1 LGSPDEYKIK
11 LEELKAKLFY
21 EFKTINDHSFIKKQK
36 VSVDRFLRRY
46 ISNQAKLLK
55 QDKNVRRLMFER
67 AEIDKRYDFDAAIY
81 SLNSEQFSVM
91 LKEYSDAISS
101 WLSKMTDNDAFKNAN
116 EQRLQRDIKWWREK
130 KINIDNVPKE
140 GEPAKDFNYADKDGN
155 EFSLSSFKGRLV
167 YLDVWATWCGPCI
180 VEIPA
185 LKKLEEV
192 YQDKKI
198 TFLSISIDKDKEAW
212 MKMLDEKK
220 LGGIQLWAGDLWESN
235 SISGIAKDYA
245 IYGIPRFM
253 LFSADGNVISTNAPR
268 PSAIEIKGLLGSNL
282 ELIEEE

>member
-1 LGSPDEYKIK
+1 
-11 LEELKAKLFY
+11 
-21 EFKTINDHSFIKKQK
+21 
-36 VSVDRFLRRY
+36 
-46 ISNQAKLLK
+46 
-55 QDKNVRRLMFER
+55 MFER
-67 AEIDKRYDFDAAIY
+67 AEIDKKYDFDAAIY
-81 SLNSEQFSVM
+81 SLNSEQFSVI

-140 GEPAKDFNYADKDGN
+140 GEPAIDFNYADKDGN

-167 YLDVWATWCGPCI
+167 YIDVWATWCGPCI

-185 LKKLEEV
+185 LKKLEEE

-198 TFLSISIDKDKEAW
+198 SFVCISQDKDKEAW
-212 MKMLDEKK
+212 LKMLDEKE
-220 LGGIQLWAGDLWESN
+220 LGGIQLWAGDLWEAN
-235 SISGIAKDYA
+235 SIIGIAKDYA

-268 PSAIEIKGLLGSNL
+268 PSTIEIKGLLDSNL
-282 ELIEEE
+282 ELMEE